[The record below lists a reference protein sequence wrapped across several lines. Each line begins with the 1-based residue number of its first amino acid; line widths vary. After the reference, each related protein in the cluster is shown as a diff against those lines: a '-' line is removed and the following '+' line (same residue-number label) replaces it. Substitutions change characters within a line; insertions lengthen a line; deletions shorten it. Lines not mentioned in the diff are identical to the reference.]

1 MIERSCLFCCFI
13 LVLMAMTT
21 QQLMSQQPHVR
32 KRASQCLGALSV
44 SLADDLLQ
52 KLLQQ
57 LLQQVPL
64 SSMLL
69 SCTAQNFGYHT

>member
-1 MIERSCLFCCFI
+1 MFTLSSFC
-13 LVLMAMTT
+13 MATTTT
-21 QQLMSQQPHVR
+21 QQLMSQQTHVR

-57 LLQQVPL
+57 LLQQVLVVLMHLPY
-64 SSMLL
+64 M
-69 SCTAQNFGYHT
+69 AQNCGDHM